1 MAAIMN
7 CHTRDHHWYS
17 DATAREVARFAQ
29 VIDGGDLGTAVPT
42 CPDWTLKDLVE
53 HIGGI
58 HRWAAEMVRT
68 LAPERLRRGPES
80 GISDYH
86 VWLADGGPMLQEA
99 FAGADPDAPMWAWG
113 ADKHARFW
121 SRRMLFETMIHR
133 ADAELALG
141 VTPEIPTEDAADG
154 IDEFLDNLAAAASF
168 SPTIANLKGAGEVV
182 GLSTPETQWAITLS
196 PDGFT
201 WSHAVDANPSAS
213 ITATGPDLLLHIY
226 GRSGNVKTDGDQAL
240 LKRWRENARI

>member
-17 DATAREVARFAQ
+17 DATAREVARFAE
-29 VIDGGDLGTAVPT
+29 VINGADLAAAVPT

-68 LAPERLRRGPES
+68 LAQDRLRRGPES
-80 GISDYH
+80 NIPDYPA
-86 VWLADGGPMLQEA
+86 WLAAGGPMLQEA
-99 FAGADPDAPMWAWG
+99 FAVADPDAAMWAWG

-154 IDEFLDNLAAAASF
+154 VDEFLDNLAAAAYF
-168 SPTIANLKGAGEVV
+168 SPSVASLKGNGEVLA
-182 GLSTPETQWAITLS
+182 LSTPDIEWGITLS
-196 PDGFT
+196 PDGFA
-201 WSHAVDANPSAS
+201 WSHDADTNAAAT
-213 ITATGPDLLLHIY
+213 ITSGGPDLLLHIY
-226 GRSGNVKTDGDQAL
+226 GRGDNVKKTGDKAL
-240 LKRWRENARI
+240 IKRWRDNARI